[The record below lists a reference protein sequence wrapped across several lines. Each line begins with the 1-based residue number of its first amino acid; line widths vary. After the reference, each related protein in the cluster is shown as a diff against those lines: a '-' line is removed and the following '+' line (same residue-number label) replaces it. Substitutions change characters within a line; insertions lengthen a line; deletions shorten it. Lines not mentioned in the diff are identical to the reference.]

1 VNSGDIPDTYLHPKP
16 GAPSSP
22 LIVVSNRG
30 PFEHHRDEEG
40 ALVRRPTGGG
50 VAIALSSM
58 MSRHDL
64 TWIVAAMSDADRDL
78 MSLGVSEFSL
88 DNGHR
93 LRFVGTPSTSYD
105 LFYRVF
111 CNPVLWFLQ
120 HSLWHLLDGRP
131 NLQQGIV
138 HAWQNGYLPV
148 NRAFADAVVDEVRR
162 TKGVARVMLHDY
174 HLYVAPLFI
183 RERCPDVS
191 LQHFTHIPFPG
202 PDAWSALPQPI
213 VESICEGMLA
223 NDSLSFQTAQ
233 SKRDFV
239 LTCLAYLRGVDVD
252 LAETAIRYRGRST
265 SVFTNPVSV
274 DVFDLRRKLTS
285 PGVGLYRA
293 ALKDSDGLATI
304 VRVDRLDPAK
314 NVVGG
319 FEAFRLLLERHP
331 EWRGRVRFLA
341 FLVPSREAIPEYRRY
356 RDEVFALIEEINARY
371 GNDRWR
377 PVTVFYEENR
387 PQALAGLSLYDVLLT
402 NSLVDGMNLIAKEG
416 PVLNQRDGV
425 VILSSGVGAY
435 QELCQP
441 ALGVEAEDIDGTM
454 EALHRALEMGPEER
468 HERARAMRQIIARH
482 DLTRWAEVQMAAFRD
497 KEVKLLGRPGPLA
510 VRPVSR
516 EEPPA
521 LIAGGVP

>member
-1 VNSGDIPDTYLHPKP
+1 MNSGDIPDTYPHLKP
-16 GAPSSP
+16 VAPSSP

-40 ALVRRPTGGG
+40 TLVRRPTGGG

-64 TWIVAAMSDADRDL
+64 TWIVGAMSDADRDL
-78 MSLGVSEFSL
+78 VSLGMKEFSL

-93 LRFVGTPSTSYD
+93 LRFVCAPPPSYD

-120 HSLWHLLDGRP
+120 HSLWRLLDGRT
-131 NLQQGIV
+131 NLQQGII

-183 RERCPDVS
+183 RDRCPDVS
-191 LQHFTHIPFPG
+191 LQHFTHIPWPG

-223 NDSLSFQTAQ
+223 NDSLSFQTAF
-233 SKRDFV
+233 SKRNFA
-239 LTCLAYLRGVDVD
+239 LTCLAYLRGVTLD
-252 LAETAIRYRGRST
+252 LAETAISYRGRST
-265 SVFTNPVSV
+265 SIFTNPMSV
-274 DVFDLRRKLTS
+274 DVFDLRRKLSS
-285 PGVGLYRA
+285 PEVGLHRA
-293 ALKDSDGLATI
+293 ALADSGGLSTI

-314 NVVGG
+314 NVLGG
-319 FEAFRLLLERHP
+319 FQAFQLLLERHP
-331 EWRGRVRFLA
+331 EWRSRVRFLA
-341 FLVPSREAIPEYRRY
+341 FLVPSREAIPEYRQY
-356 RDEVFALIEEINARY
+356 KEQVFALVDDINTRF
-371 GNDRWR
+371 GNVRWR

-402 NSLVDGMNLIAKEG
+402 NSLVDGMNLVAKEG

-425 VILSSGVGAY
+425 VILSTGVGAY
-435 QELCQP
+435 QELRQA
-441 ALGVEAEDIDGTM
+441 ALGVEAQDIEGTA
-454 EALHRALEMGPEER
+454 EALHRALRMAPEER
-468 HERARAMRQIIARH
+468 RERARTMRQIIARH
-482 DLTRWAEVQMAAFRD
+482 DLACWAEVQMAAFRD
-497 KEVKLLGRPGPLA
+497 KEVKVLGRPGFA
-510 VRPVSR
+510 SGRPASR
-516 EEPPA
+516 QEPPA